1 MPRVYDD
8 YPFLE
13 TPQERNAHYKNV
25 LGVKV
30 TSSMRKTA

>member
-8 YPFLE
+8 YSFPE
-13 TPQERNAHYKNV
+13 TPQERNAHDKNV

-30 TSSMRKTA
+30 TGSMRKTA